1 MKRILL
7 FVLLS
12 SMLLFNGCKKNS
24 SPVSAVIAKCKPVS
38 EYTNLSGNAATY
50 EYVYGTDGN
59 ISSLK
64 KYIGG
69 GYHVLADSLL
79 VFYDHT
85 ERFTPG
91 ITMGSFNK
99 VNTVFNA
106 NIFTGSPTR
115 ADISIT
121 LDGVEQRNYYT
132 YSFSYDTKNRL
143 AKISEQTNTV
153 LNDLE
158 YDLFIIYN
166 DQNNVSELRY
176 EATTG
181 PRTVT
186 VIAASGYDNKNT
198 PFAGIINW
206 PMLMHAGWASSDSE
220 PLFTALSKNNPLGF
234 EIPGWKRTITYAY
247 NDNGFPVTRFSTN
260 TTASATYSFEEN
272 FSYQCN

>member
-1 MKRILL
+1 MKSVQL

-12 SMLLFNGCKKNS
+12 FMVLFNGCKKNP
-24 SPVSAVIAKCKPVS
+24 SPVSTVTAKCKPAS

-64 KYIGG
+64 KFIGG

-91 ITMGSFNK
+91 NTTGSFNK

-106 NIFTGSPTR
+106 NIFTGFPTR

-132 YSFSYDTKNRL
+132 YFFFYDTENRL
-143 AKISEQTNTV
+143 IKIGEQTNTV
-153 LNDLE
+153 SGDLE
-158 YDLFIIYN
+158 YDLEITYN
-166 DQNNVSELRY
+166 DQNNVSSLKY
-176 EATTG
+176 VTTTG
-181 PRTVT
+181 PNTVN
-186 VIAASGYDNKNT
+186 VIAASGYDNKRT

-247 NDNGFPVTRFSTN
+247 NDKGFPVTRFSTN
-260 TTASATYSFEEN
+260 TTATATYSFEEN
-272 FSYQCN
+272 FTYQCN

>member
-1 MKRILL
+1 MKRNLL
-7 FVLLS
+7 FVIVLS
-12 SMLLFNGCKKNS
+12 NVLFYSCKKNT
-24 SPVSAVIAKCKPVS
+24 SPVSTVTAKCKPAS

-50 EYVYGTDGN
+50 EYTYGTDGN
-59 ISSLK
+59 IASLK

-79 VFYDHT
+79 VYYDHT
-85 ERFTPG
+85 IRVTPG
-91 ITMGSFNK
+91 TTTGSFNK

-143 AKISEQTNTV
+143 VKIGEQTNTV
-153 LNDLE
+153 INDLE

-186 VIAASGYDNKNT
+186 VIAATGYDNKRT
-198 PFAGIINW
+198 PFSGIINW

-247 NDNGFPVTRFSTN
+247 NNNGFPVTRFNTN
-260 TTASATYSFEEN
+260 TTNSGTYSFEEN
-272 FSYQCN
+272 FNYQCN